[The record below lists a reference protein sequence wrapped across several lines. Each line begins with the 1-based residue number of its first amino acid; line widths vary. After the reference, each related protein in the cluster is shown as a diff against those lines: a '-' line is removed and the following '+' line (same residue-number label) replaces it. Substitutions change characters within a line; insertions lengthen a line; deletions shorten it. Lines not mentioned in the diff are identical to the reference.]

1 MNHQLRLAR
10 AFGALALV
18 GASACMRGG
27 RDDHAFAWSNDL
39 PAGSVVHLR
48 NGTGSI
54 TVTRAPGQTASVV
67 GARRWQH
74 GRARDV
80 QFVVNRVG
88 NDVFICAMW
97 ERSGSCSADDYH
109 GSHSSQS
116 ILTMFALFRH
126 SSDAVADIVAQ
137 LPANVVVDART
148 TLGAVHVT
156 GINGG
161 VTARST
167 NGGVQAMNVSGPI
180 ALSTVNGAVS
190 LATDSLSPTDSVH
203 LSTTNGAVRA
213 DLPASIDGIF
223 DVATVNGMA
232 SSSLP
237 LSPVSNRGRNRHHL
251 QGRIGSSS
259 RVVTMRATNGMVALS
274 THGVAAAIA
283 PVPTS
288 R

>member
-1 MNHQLRLAR
+1 MYHQLRLAR
-10 AFGALALV
+10 ALAALTLV

-27 RDDHAFAWSNDL
+27 RDDHAFNWSNEL

-54 TVTRAPGQTASVV
+54 TVTRALGQTASAA
-67 GARRWQH
+67 GSRHWQH

-80 QFVVNRVG
+80 QFTVNRVG

-109 GSHSSQS
+109 GARSSQS
-116 ILTMFALFRH
+116 ILTMFALFH
-126 SSDAVADIVAQ
+126 HGSDAVADLVAQ

-148 TLGAVHVT
+148 TLGSVRVD
-156 GINGG
+156 GIAAG

-180 ALSTVNGAVS
+180 ALSTVNGAVT
-190 LATDSLSPTDSVH
+190 LTTDSLSPTDSVH

-223 DVATVNGMA
+223 NVVTVNGVA

-251 QGRIGSSS
+251 QGKIGSST
-259 RVVTMRATNGMVALS
+259 RVVNMRATNGAVSLS
-274 THGVAAAIA
+274 THGVAAATA
-283 PVPTS
+283 PVTTS